1 MLGKAN
7 VCQSDSLV
15 TVTVS
20 MCCHNNATHCW
31 SRLMHITM
39 NASESTTR
47 YSAFFKSLTVALVI
61 RKTPTLYGAESSCV
75 LTKPCYYTKFSNQF
89 IPLHYLH
96 TLSIWFTLIL
106 SSYLCLHLPC
116 APFTWSFPTDV
127 VHIFSFPSLWCFL
140 LISLPSFYW
149 AAASQMSTYF
159 LRFYHPVKG
168 YALLSPNH

>member
-1 MLGKAN
+1 MLSQYWDAMLGKAN

-89 IPLHYLH
+89 IPLYYLH
-96 TLSIWFTLIL
+96 TLSKDSLYYCPLIYVYISHVPPL
-106 SSYLCLHLPC
+106 LGVSRLMLYIYSHFLLYDVFCSSHYLHFIEPLHLKCP
-116 APFTWSFPTDV
+116 
-127 VHIFSFPSLWCFL
+127 HISCG
-140 LISLPSFYW
+140 
-149 AAASQMSTYF
+149 STI
-159 LRFYHPVKG
+159 L
-168 YALLSPNH
+168 